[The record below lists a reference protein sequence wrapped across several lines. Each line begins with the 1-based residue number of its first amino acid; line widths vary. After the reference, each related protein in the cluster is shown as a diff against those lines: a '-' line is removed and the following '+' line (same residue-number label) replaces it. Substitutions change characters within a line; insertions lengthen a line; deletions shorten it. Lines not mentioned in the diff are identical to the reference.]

1 MPDSTGDRKLLPEE
15 PASPQILTQP
25 TAAESPHTADGAVLL
40 ARIRAV
46 GSTPA
51 DVAASMIAAAARAA
65 GQIDRQLIE
74 VAVPGGTRQI
84 LALGWAEGA
93 GPHPGHQPPPAP
105 PPPAPRPPLTWT
117 PVLGAA

>member
-1 MPDSTGDRKLLPEE
+1 MPDSTGDRKLRPEE
-15 PASPQILTQP
+15 PASPQSLTQP

-46 GSTPA
+46 GGTPA

-74 VAVPGGTRQI
+74 VAAPGGTPHQ
-84 LALGWAEGA
+84 LGPGAAERPA
-93 GPHPGHQPPPAP
+93 PHPQPAP
-105 PPPAPRPPLTWT
+105 HA
-117 PVLGAA
+117 

>member
-1 MPDSTGDRKLLPEE
+1 MPDSTGDRKLRPEE
-15 PASPQILTQP
+15 PASPQSLTQP

-46 GSTPA
+46 GGTPA

-74 VAVPGGTRQI
+74 VPLPGRTPQI
-84 LALGWAEGA
+84 
-93 GPHPGHQPPPAP
+93 PPPRRPQRPA
-105 PPPAPRPPLTWT
+105 PAPRPP
-117 PVLGAA
+117 PPP